1 LSRLQ
6 ELFFKK
12 VIEDMAANSLRC
24 IALAYKTYDMDK
36 LPVDEQ
42 ELTQWPLPE
51 DDLVLL
57 ALIGLKVHH
66 SWEIL

>member
-6 ELFFKK
+6 ELLFKN

-42 ELTQWPLPE
+42 ELAQWPLPE

-66 SWEIL
+66 SREIL

>member
-1 LSRLQ
+1 MQ
-6 ELFFKK
+6 ELFFQK
-12 VIEDMAANSLRC
+12 VNAMEANSLRC
-24 IALAYKTYDMDK
+24 IALAYKTYDKDK
-36 LPVDEQ
+36 LPVDER
-42 ELTQWPLPE
+42 ELAQWPLPE

>member
-1 LSRLQ
+1 
-6 ELFFKK
+6 
-12 VIEDMAANSLRC
+12 MAANSLRC

-42 ELTQWPLPE
+42 ELAQWPLPE

-66 SWEIL
+66 SREIL

>member
-1 LSRLQ
+1 LQ

-24 IALAYKTYDMDK
+24 IALAYKTSDMDK

-42 ELTQWPLPE
+42 ELAQWPLPE

-57 ALIGLKVHH
+57 ALIGLKVRH